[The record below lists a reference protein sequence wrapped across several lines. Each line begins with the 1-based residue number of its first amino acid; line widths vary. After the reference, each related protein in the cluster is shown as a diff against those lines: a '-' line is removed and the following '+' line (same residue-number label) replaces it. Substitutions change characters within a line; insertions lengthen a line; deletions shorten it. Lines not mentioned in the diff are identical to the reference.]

1 MGIYPDEVTT
11 FAAVVLYGA
20 PVAVAVLSYL
30 LGCINGAIATS
41 HIFYHDDVR
50 RHGSGNAGL
59 TNFYRTYGARYALL
73 VIACDMLKA
82 VAAVSLAAWLGAR
95 FDPRMLPDLPLTAAE
110 QAEYVLHF
118 KYWAGFFCVVGHMFP
133 CTAKFRGGK
142 GILCSATLT
151 LLLDWRI
158 ALVCWSLFAVLWL
171 TTRYV
176 SLGSVSAAAVFPV
189 MTHVVFGD
197 AFATAF
203 SVLIAALVL
212 FAHRENIKR
221 LLNGTENKFRFHVN
235 APKSEGEA

>member
-1 MGIYPDEVTT
+1 
-11 FAAVVLYGA
+11 
-20 PVAVAVLSYL
+20 
-30 LGCINGAIATS
+30 
-41 HIFYHDDVR
+41 
-50 RHGSGNAGL
+50 
-59 TNFYRTYGARYALL
+59 
-73 VIACDMLKA
+73 MLKA

>member
-1 MGIYPDEVTT
+1 MKGIYLTGVTAVAA
-11 FAAVVLYGA
+11 FALPAL
-20 PVAVAVLSYL
+20 VAVLSYL

-59 TNFYRTYGARYALL
+59 TNFYRNYGAKCAPM
-73 VIACDMLKA
+73 VIAFDMLKA
-82 VAAVSLAAWLGAR
+82 VGAVLLGNYFLGYLLGWGAAGKYFGA
-95 FDPRMLPDLPLTAAE
+95 L
-110 QAEYVLHF
+110 
-118 KYWAGFFCVVGHMFP
+118 FCVIGHMFP
-133 CTAKFRGGK
+133 VFYGFKGGK
-142 GILCSATLT
+142 GILCSGTLL

-158 ALVCWSLFAVLWL
+158 ALVGWGAFVVLWL

-189 MTHVVFGD
+189 MTHLVFGD

>member
-1 MGIYPDEVTT
+1 MYLLVTG
-11 FAAVVLYGA
+11 FYAFLSHLDYLYAAVAAYFC
-20 PVAVAVLSYL
+20 
-30 LGCINGAIATS
+30 GCFNGALFTS
-41 HIFYHDDVR
+41 RLFFHDDVR
-50 RHGSGNAGL
+50 THGSGNAGL

-95 FDPRMLPDLPLTAAE
+95 FDPRMLPDFPLTAAE

-176 SLGSVSAAAVFPV
+176 SLGSVAAAVSLPF
-189 MTHVVFGD
+189 TTYFVFHN
-197 AFATAF
+197 TACT
-203 SVLIAALVL
+203 VLGTCISLLVL
-212 FAHRENIKR
+212 WAHRSNIKR
-221 LLNGTENKFRFHVN
+221 LLSGTESKFHFHVN
-235 APKSEGEA
+235 APKPGEDE

>member
-1 MGIYPDEVTT
+1 MSNL
-11 FAAVVLYGA
+11 FAAAVVLL
-20 PVAVAVLSYL
+20 VSYF
-30 LGCINGAIATS
+30 LGCINGSVMTS
-41 HIFYHDDVR
+41 HFVIHDDVR
-50 RHGSGNAGL
+50 QHGSGNAGL

>member
-1 MGIYPDEVTT
+1 MYLLVTG
-11 FAAVVLYGA
+11 FYAFLSHLDYLYAAVA
-20 PVAVAVLSYL
+20 AYL
-30 LGCINGAIATS
+30 CGCFNGALFTS
-41 HIFYHDDVR
+41 RLFFHDDVR
-50 RHGSGNAGL
+50 THGSGNAGL

-158 ALVCWSLFAVLWL
+158 AAVGWGLFLLLWL

-176 SLGSVSAAAVFPV
+176 SLGSVTGAFSFPV
-189 MTHVVFGD
+189 TTLLFFRGNWTVF
-197 AFATAF
+197 ALSLT
-203 SVLIAALVL
+203 IAALVIW
-212 FAHRENIKR
+212 AHRSNIGR
-221 LLNGTENKFRFHVN
+221 LLHGTESRFQWHTN
-235 APKSEGEA
+235 GPGRS

>member
-1 MGIYPDEVTT
+1 MHELTS
-11 FAAVVLYGA
+11 AAVALMVC
-20 PVAVAVLSYL
+20 VAAGSYL
-30 LGCINGAIATS
+30 AGCCNGAIITS
-41 HIFYHDDVR
+41 FLFYHDDIR
-50 RHGSGNAGL
+50 KHGSHNAGL
-59 TNFYRTYGARYALL
+59 TNFYRVYGGKFAVC
-73 VIACDMLKA
+73 VILIDMLKA
-82 VAAVSLAAWLGAR
+82 FVAVKLGSIV
-95 FDPRMLPDLPLTAAE
+95 FG
-110 QAEYVLHF
+110 EYLGLRLEGEYF
-118 KYWAGFFCVVGHMFP
+118 SALFCVIGHIFP
-133 CTAKFRGGK
+133 AFYSFKGGK
-142 GILCSATLT
+142 GILCSGTLL

-189 MTHVVFGD
+189 MTHLVFGD

>member
-1 MGIYPDEVTT
+1 MYLLVTG
-11 FAAVVLYGA
+11 FYAFLSHLDYLYAAVA
-20 PVAVAVLSYL
+20 AYL
-30 LGCINGAIATS
+30 CGCFNGALFTS
-41 HIFYHDDVR
+41 RLFFHDDVR
-50 RHGSGNAGL
+50 THGSGNAGL

-133 CTAKFRGGK
+133 
-142 GILCSATLT
+142 
-151 LLLDWRI
+151 
-158 ALVCWSLFAVLWL
+158 
-171 TTRYV
+171 
-176 SLGSVSAAAVFPV
+176 V
-189 MTHVVFGD
+189 MTHLVFGD

>member
-1 MGIYPDEVTT
+1 MYLLVTG
-11 FAAVVLYGA
+11 FYAFLSHLDYLYAAVAAYFC
-20 PVAVAVLSYL
+20 
-30 LGCINGAIATS
+30 GCFNGALFTS
-41 HIFYHDDVR
+41 RLFFHDDVR
-50 RHGSGNAGL
+50 THGSGNAGL
-59 TNFYRTYGARYALL
+59 TNFYRTF
-73 VIACDMLKA
+73 
-82 VAAVSLAAWLGAR
+82 GAR